1 MRRFTY
7 RRSLSLH
14 PVTISGDRVPHCRD
28 TGGRWSGVDGAVGSQ
43 PVRVSPMPDLSTL
56 AVFLHVNS

>member
-14 PVTISGDRVPHCRD
+14 PVTISGGRVRIVAIP
-28 TGGRWSGVDGAVGSQ
+28 GGAGAESTAPLVHK